1 MKKKITILLSLFL
14 FCLSL
19 TGCNKFKESWDTVET
34 GTLYY
39 KQYILP
45 KTTIYYTIASTGK
58 ACWRVPHVVH
68 IPEKYYV
75 VIKISNEK
83 YEFDDKDV
91 YNNYH
96 LGDSIEMDAH
106 YTKYA
111 ISSKIFKEVSIRK
124 DNNEN

>member
-1 MKKKITILLSLFL
+1 MKKRIIALLFSIL

-19 TGCNKFKESWDTVET
+19 TSCNKFRESWSTTET

-45 KTTIYYTIASTGK
+45 KTKKYFSYASNGK
-58 ACWRVPHVVH
+58 ISWLVPHTIH
-68 IPEKYYV
+68 IPEKYYI
-75 VIKISNEK
+75 VIKIDDTK

-96 LGDSIEMDAH
+96 LGDSIEMDIR
-106 YTKYA
+106 YTKYFTG
-111 ISSKIFKEVSIRK
+111 KITKSVSIRK
-124 DNNEN
+124 DNDEN